1 MEKRMYQE
9 KQKSWTERKG
19 PVRDRRFTGRRNCN
33 LLISEALQ
41 SYDGGKP
48 MELNK
53 LCLDSDE
60 HVCEYEN
67 LDSEDQS
74 QPKDQDQEKI

>member
-1 MEKRMYQE
+1 MDRKRR
-9 KQKSWTERKG
+9 TA
-19 PVRDRRFTGRRNCN
+19 VRDRRFIGRRNCN

-53 LCLDSDE
+53 LCLDGDE
-60 HVCEYEN
+60 HICEYGDLN
-67 LDSEDQS
+67 PDDQVQS
-74 QPKDQDQEKI
+74 KDQDQEEN